1 MINRRNIEKVKV
13 EKELMLTSSSFFN
26 NVSLVTGDSE
36 RMPEST
42 SAEIVQEAQ
51 VSWGPGF

>member
-1 MINRRNIEKVKV
+1 MINRRNNETVKV
-13 EKELMLTSSSFFN
+13 DKELMLTSSSFFN
-26 NVSLVTGDSE
+26 KVNLVTGDSE

-42 SAEIVQEAQ
+42 SAEIVKEVQ

>member
-1 MINRRNIEKVKV
+1 MINRRKNEKVKV

>member
-1 MINRRNIEKVKV
+1 MINRRKNEKVKV
-13 EKELMLTSSSFFN
+13 EKELMLTSSFFYK
-26 NVSLVTGDSE
+26 VSLVTGDSE